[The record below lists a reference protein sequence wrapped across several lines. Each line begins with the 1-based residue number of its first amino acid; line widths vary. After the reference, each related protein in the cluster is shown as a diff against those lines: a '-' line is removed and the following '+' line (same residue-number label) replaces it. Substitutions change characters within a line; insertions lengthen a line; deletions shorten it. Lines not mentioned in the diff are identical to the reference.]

1 MKISEGK
8 LQVLL
13 NSHNRR
19 VICLKRF
26 ASILFACSMGLLLLR
41 SSRFMQIYQYGYDKH
56 ASGAGIVY
64 MKLHKA
70 TNSSSSNIELGINR
84 VVDRNMDTKELRFM
98 QHKRT
103 QHTKLS
109 NAAAV
114 HRGSK
119 KKFPVSKS
127 PFLVL
132 QGEYDTN
139 SWVWCCGL
147 YLHQILLNS
156 WLSSPS
162 DHDTTFLLNN
172 VHIPLPISVFS
183 CCCIIIIN
191 LFLDSHL
198 LQRRYVFLSMKIICF
213 EFIVQLVNLFG
224 LDLFFPSSC
233 DSWSHSFQWNPILL
247 ICHHVHLRV
256 FPWPYP
262 L

>member
-1 MKISEGK
+1 
-8 LQVLL
+8 
-13 NSHNRR
+13 
-19 VICLKRF
+19 
-26 ASILFACSMGLLLLR
+26 
-41 SSRFMQIYQYGYDKH
+41 
-56 ASGAGIVY
+56 
-64 MKLHKA
+64 
-70 TNSSSSNIELGINR
+70 
-84 VVDRNMDTKELRFM
+84 
-98 QHKRT
+98 
-103 QHTKLS
+103 
-109 NAAAV
+109 
-114 HRGSK
+114 
-119 KKFPVSKS
+119 
-127 PFLVL
+127 VL